1 MVAIFG
7 AHILKVFLQGNQPA
21 PLEGAQFAQFV
32 TIVQL
37 KGKPC
42 MLTSFGSQILL
53 SNQNWAS
60 LCMIKTNGEI

>member
-7 AHILKVFLQGNQPA
+7 AHILTVFCKGISQIS
-21 PLEGAQFAQFV
+21 LEGAQFV
-32 TIVQL
+32 TIAQL
-37 KGKPC
+37 KGWPC
-42 MLTSFGSQILL
+42 MLTRFGSQILL

>member
-7 AHILKVFLQGNQPA
+7 AHILTVFCKGISQIS
-21 PLEGAQFAQFV
+21 LEGAQFV

>member
-7 AHILKVFLQGNQPA
+7 VHILAVFCKGIIQIS
-21 PLEGAQFAQFV
+21 LEGAQFV